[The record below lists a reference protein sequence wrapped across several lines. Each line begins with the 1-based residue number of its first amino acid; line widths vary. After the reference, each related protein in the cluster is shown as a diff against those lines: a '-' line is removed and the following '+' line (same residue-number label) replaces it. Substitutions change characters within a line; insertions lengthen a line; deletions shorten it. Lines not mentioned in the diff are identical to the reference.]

1 MKFQPVS
8 TPRSTIDLTQGN
20 GLPYWIFWFLVC
32 VIFLLVVFIFL
43 RDRDLRKKL
52 DSFFF
57 GARKKF
63 SKLRLQVQ
71 IRLEEKKKNQI
82 LMEIGEKAW
91 QKRIQPNLGEGLRN
105 RLDTIEEKKG
115 EMKER
120 INKLDQEIFLLK
132 QQLGDVDQ
140 TFSSQLKDLEL
151 EINPL
156 KDKLAILEKQEE
168 EIIDEITR
176 LHHQEQK
183 LARQINNL
191 KREINHEEGEK
202 APKRE
207 GHFESTYYWLEEKK
221 KEFTRTL
228 RARLNQQKEVENKK
242 RSLEEKME
250 LLEKK
255 KKTVDEVE
263 IKKKDIQSRI
273 VRNDQEK
280 GKLLRRYDKLQE
292 EMKPLFISLGEILE
306 GKIKNE
312 DSMML
317 YAHQLERINKNLL
330 EMKKQLKEL

>member
-8 TPRSTIDLTQGN
+8 TPGSTIDLTQGN

-32 VIFLLVVFIFL
+32 VIFLLMVFIFL

-71 IRLEEKKKNQI
+71 IR
-82 LMEIGEKAW
+82 
-91 QKRIQPNLGEGLRN
+91 
-105 RLDTIEEKKG
+105 
-115 EMKER
+115 
-120 INKLDQEIFLLK
+120 
-132 QQLGDVDQ
+132 
-140 TFSSQLKDLEL
+140 
-151 EINPL
+151 
-156 KDKLAILEKQEE
+156 
-168 EIIDEITR
+168 
-176 LHHQEQK
+176 
-183 LARQINNL
+183 
-191 KREINHEEGEK
+191 
-202 APKRE
+202 
-207 GHFESTYYWLEEKK
+207 LEEKK